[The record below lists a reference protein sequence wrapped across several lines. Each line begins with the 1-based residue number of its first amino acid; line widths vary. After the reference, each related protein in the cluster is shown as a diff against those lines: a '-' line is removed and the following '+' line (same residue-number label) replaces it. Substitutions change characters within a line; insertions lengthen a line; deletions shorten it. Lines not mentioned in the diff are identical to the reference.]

1 MRDVLPP
8 GTMLD
13 GKYRIDRLIGAGGF
27 GMTYEA
33 HDVGLNMQVAVKE
46 YYPASFGARDGTLT
60 VRPRTDNDAELFHR
74 LKESFLR
81 EARTLAQLRHPCIVR
96 VLSVFEG
103 HGTAYMIMEFESGQ
117 SLKSWLEKLG
127 RRPTQS
133 ELDKLVMP
141 LLDALEMIHAA
152 GFLHRDIAPDNIIVR
167 AGGSPVLLDFGA
179 ARRVMAELSG
189 ALTGIVKSGYSP
201 QEQYTND
208 PRAQGPWSDI
218 YALGATLY
226 RCIAGKT
233 PDEATIRMLDDP
245 TMPLSGLGFAGYRTG
260 FLAAIDKAMS
270 VRPKDRQQS
279 IAELRGSLLGEGDAK
294 TAALSRTDPSRPDA
308 TVTTSGGW
316 NRIPS
321 PPAAKPPAS
330 GRALWALGVAGL
342 VAVLLGG
349 AGWAMFEWRSQ
360 QNAEVARIETERLQR
375 EATVKADADRRRL
388 EAERQKIE
396 LDKERREVEKKKI
409 EDARLAKRQADKRSL
424 SELIGRRDEL
434 LKELA
439 DEERSGA
446 RDGAIAARLRFELED
461 INWLIARAR
470 EQQQAGPSRQRPQA
484 GPTGGKLAALIEASM
499 GPCPFCDDVRKITTE
514 SEFAE
519 LTGLP
524 AMIERTIADVVNR
537 RGPLEDAKGRTYL
550 DLLAKVALDPD
561 PYAAIKAGNVR
572 CTIYH
577 VGFLDNAVQRVGEH
591 QCVVRMVLIGG
602 ELTSLTIEK
611 TSGDGFHANVKR
623 FRVNAPAFLGRTYL
637 KGHAVTRYNQAQPF
651 NKENRNFGNKVGI
664 LVALGGKPVLISM
677 NQNGF
682 TEPDNS
688 YFEMMVLE

>member
-1 MRDVLPP
+1 MSMRDVLPP
-8 GTMLD
+8 GTVLD

-117 SLKSWLEKLG
+117 SLKGWLEKLG
-127 RRPTQS
+127 RRPTQA

-167 AGGSPVLLDFGA
+167 AAGSPVLLDFGA

-245 TMPLSGLGFAGYRTG
+245 TMPLSRIGAGGYRAG

-279 IAELRGSLLGEGDAK
+279 IAELRGSLLGEGDA
-294 TAALSRTDPSRPDA
+294 RTVAHSGTEPSSPGA

-316 NRIPS
+316 NRISNP
-321 PPAAKPPAS
+321 PPATAGAS
-330 GRALWALGVAGL
+330 SRSLWPLGVAGL
-342 VAVLLGG
+342 AILLLGS
-349 AGWAMFEWRSQ
+349 AGWATFAWRTQ
-360 QNAEVARIETERLQR
+360 QTADVARIETERLQR
-375 EATVKADADRRRL
+375 EAAVKADADRRRL
-388 EAERQKIE
+388 ETERQKIE
-396 LDKERREVEKKKI
+396 ADRQ
-409 EDARLAKRQADKRSL
+409 RQADEAERLKREAL
-424 SELIGRRDEL
+424 
-434 LKELA
+434 
-439 DEERSGA
+439 ERERQKA
-446 RDGAIAARLRFELED
+446 E
-461 INWLIARAR
+461 
-470 EQQQAGPSRQRPQA
+470 PSRRRPQP
-484 GPTGGKLAALIEASM
+484 GSGGKLAALIEDAM

-514 SEFAE
+514 TEFAE

-524 AMIERTIADVVNR
+524 VMIERTIADVVGR

-550 DLLAKVALDPD
+550 DLLAKVAFDPD
-561 PYAAIKAGNVR
+561 PYAAIKAGNAR

-651 NKENRNFGNKVGI
+651 NKENRNFGNKVGV
-664 LVALGGKPVLISM
+664 LVSLGGKPVLLSM

-682 TEPDNS
+682 TEPDS
-688 YFEMMVLE
+688 TFFEMMVLE